1 MFLDFLFSMTMMII
15 QSYMN
20 LMLWFMQI
28 FLYEY
33 IYSVQNIYFC
43 IEAHNISMACVF
55 ECKCSAVL
63 CRLVHNHSSL
73 KLVGIMQRNSFEHC
87 YMDSDS
93 SCEGH

>member
-43 IEAHNISMACVF
+43 IEAELQYFHGLCFWMQMFCCV
-55 ECKCSAVL
+55 
-63 CRLVHNHSSL
+63 
-73 KLVGIMQRNSFEHC
+73 MQA
-87 YMDSDS
+87 
-93 SCEGH
+93 GA